1 MLVLALLALA
11 CKDEERIQRDEAL
24 KQNLTQMRRAIASYH
39 MEQGR
44 YPPSLDDLV
53 PKYLPSIPA
62 GEWRV
67 TTEET
72 VQPNADFQTTTS
84 APSTSVV
91 IEVHSGEAGT
101 DRNGVPYANY

>member
-1 MLVLALLALA
+1 MVFALLALA
-11 CKDEERIQRDEAL
+11 CKDQERIQREEAL
-24 KQNLTQMRRAIASYH
+24 KQNLAQLRRAISAYH
-39 MEQGR
+39 TEQGR
-44 YPPSLDDLV
+44 YPSSLNDLV
-53 PKYLPSIPA
+53 PKYLPAIPA

-72 VQPNADFQTTTS
+72 VPPNADFQTTTS
-84 APSTSVV
+84 APATSVV